1 MKIDVT
7 KLVPDH
13 ISRNPIKAISRTK
26 SDSGG
31 VVRKPDL
38 FHQTQN
44 ITGNTDS

>member
-1 MKIDVT
+1 MKIHVKID
-7 KLVPDH
+7 LDH
-13 ISRNPIKAISRTK
+13 ISKNPIKAISKTK

-31 VVRKPDL
+31 IVRKPHL